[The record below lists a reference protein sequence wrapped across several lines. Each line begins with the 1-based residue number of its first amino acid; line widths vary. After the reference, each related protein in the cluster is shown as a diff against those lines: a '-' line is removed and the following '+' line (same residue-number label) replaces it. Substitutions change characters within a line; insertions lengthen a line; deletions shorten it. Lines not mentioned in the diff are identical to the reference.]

1 MAVDTWKPTVFL
13 GTGILGLNSVSISIK
28 PFWRDYIAEVL

>member
-13 GTGILGLNSVSISIK
+13 DAGMLCLNSVSISIK
-28 PFWRDYIAEVL
+28 PLWRDYIAEAL